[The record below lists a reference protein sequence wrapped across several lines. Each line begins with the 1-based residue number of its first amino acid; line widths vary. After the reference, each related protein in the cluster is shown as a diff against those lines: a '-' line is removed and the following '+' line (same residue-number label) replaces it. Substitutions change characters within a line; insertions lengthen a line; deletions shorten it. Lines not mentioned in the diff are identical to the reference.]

1 MNPALCRVFFDP
13 ILALPY
19 RQLENHKIMLDY
31 FIMGGPLFMGI
42 LTLILLLMIYGA
54 VRKRYVK
61 ELGLLALAVGF
72 MGQLLGLFGAFEGIE
87 QMGGV
92 SQPILAGGLKVS
104 SITSVYGLLI
114 YIVSLVIQI
123 ARKFTRK

>member
-1 MNPALCRVFFDP
+1 
-13 ILALPY
+13 
-19 RQLENHKIMLDY
+19 MLDY

-42 LTLILLLMIYGA
+42 LTLILLLMMYAA
-54 VRKRYVK
+54 VRNGCVK

-92 SQPILAGGLKVS
+92 SQAMLAGGLKVS
-104 SITSVYGLLI
+104 SITSIYGLFI
-114 YIVSLVIQI
+114 YIVSLLIQI
-123 ARKFTRK
+123 VKKFTGK

>member
-1 MNPALCRVFFDP
+1 
-13 ILALPY
+13 
-19 RQLENHKIMLDY
+19 
-31 FIMGGPLFMGI
+31 
-42 LTLILLLMIYGA
+42 MIYGA
-54 VRKRYVK
+54 VRNRYVK

-123 ARKFTRK
+123 ARKFTRN